1 LRMEVDRGDSWI
13 SLYTTDTL
21 LRYKSEWDPRLH
33 AHTKG
38 GYLDG
43 EIRVPK
49 VAPNTTLFMT
59 LETFPAEDVH
69 PAVAG
74 IHPCMLHL
82 VRMGNGKRHSW
93 LEPVPTKIHWRQ
105 TFEIQGDKVSVI
117 NTTSE
122 LDVEK
127 DGVTKRKVPE
137 MDVVTEMHNN
147 TIILGG
153 SKGNLNLVF
162 LKPKQSNCDAT
173 ITKVLSDR
181 LGVTDEKVLDQYKKH
196 FVGKEGGINMMKI
209 RVKVSFFNSAR
220 ALICSSISPQT
231 VVDNGSKKIGC
242 MEMYDCWPR
251 KSSPTGGR
259 KIMMI
264 SEYDL
269 ADDVVPRFELYD
281 GEGIHRTD
289 VQDWIV
295 QPIKSAS
302 TMAIKNATIIFL
314 TPAQPHLEKIQ
325 NQIGN
330 FSLKLVAHR
339 QGDGMTSKAFAFE
352 YTTCCDHR
360 MDGDEEAK
368 IEGQDR
374 AKPGC
379 KKRNLKRQTLQVP
392 SVKKARTRMGSD
404 EYEASSPGASSGY
417 NTSSPVYE
425 SPNYPDLLTL
435 TKSEVEEHS
444 VPLPPDIEILFA
456 GNSECNED
464 EVRDLLN
471 WKREEMTQEDQMLKA
486 EETFDQ
492 MSNSSRNGNSE
503 DDLYDILNIPKDD
516 LLDAN
521 SPERPDDI
529 PQEHSEEELQMDT
542 LNTPVV
548 MPDLATLWGGSSTQV
563 VRSKQNVIL
572 PQRNGG
578 LIQTDSTNNLK
589 TFKDEDFTPSTGPPE
604 DGLRSRHANRV
615 QNKTTN
621 VAETV
626 ENSTAKTDLAQLLM
640 VFTVFFILLLC
651 IVQIS
656 SNSLGLPLTTLP
668 LIGITSVLSLGI
680 VGAKFAKA

>member
-1 LRMEVDRGDSWI
+1 LRMEASRGDSWI

-49 VAPNTTLFMT
+49 VNPNETLFMT

-74 IHPCMLHL
+74 VHPCMLHL

-117 NTTSE
+117 NTTSD

-127 DGVTKRKVPE
+127 DGVTKRKVPAKDE
-137 MDVVTEMHNN
+137 VTQMHNN
-147 TIILGG
+147 TIVLGG

-181 LGVTDEKVLDQYKKH
+181 LRVTEEKTLEQYKKH

-209 RVKVSFFNSAR
+209 RVKVSFYNAAR

-251 KSSPTGGR
+251 KSSPAGGR

-269 ADDVVPRFELYD
+269 ADDVVPRFEVYD
-281 GEGIHRTD
+281 ADGCHRLD
-289 VQDWIV
+289 FEKWIV
-295 QPIKSAS
+295 QPIRSAS
-302 TMAIKNATIIFL
+302 TMAIKNATIVFL

-352 YTTCCDHR
+352 YTTSCDHR
-360 MDGDEEAK
+360 MDGDEDAK

-392 SVKKARTRMGSD
+392 NVKKARTGSD
-404 EYEASSPGASSGY
+404 DYDASSPVSSGY

-435 TKSEVEEHS
+435 TKSEVQEYT
-444 VPLPPDIEILFA
+444 VPLPPDIEILFS
-456 GNSECNED
+456 GNPECNED
-464 EVRDLLN
+464 EVREVLN
-471 WKREEMTQEDQMLKA
+471 WKREETNDQMLKT

-492 MSNSSRNGNSE
+492 MSNSSHNGNSE
-503 DDLYDILNIPKDD
+503 DDLMDILNIPKDH
-516 LLDAN
+516 LLDQN
-521 SPERPDDI
+521 SPERLDDL
-529 PQEHSEEELQMDT
+529 PQEQQDSEEELQMDT
-542 LNTPVV
+542 LNTPTIM
-548 MPDLATLWGGSSTQV
+548 MPDPWGRSGAQV
-563 VRSKQNVIL
+563 VRSKQNIYL
-572 PQRNGG
+572 AARNGG
-578 LIQTDSTNNLK
+578 IIQTDSTSKPK
-589 TFKDEDFTPSTGPPE
+589 TFKDEDFRPSTGPPE

-615 QNKTTN
+615 QKKTAN
-621 VAETV
+621 VQETV
-626 ENSTAKTDLAQLLM
+626 ENSAPRTDLAQILM

-651 IVQIS
+651 IVQIF

-668 LIGITSVLSLGI
+668 LVGITSVLSVGI
-680 VGAKFAKA
+680 VGAKFTRA

>member
-1 LRMEVDRGDSWI
+1 MEANRGDSWI

-49 VAPNTTLFMT
+49 VNPNETMFMT

-74 IHPCMLHL
+74 VHPCMLHL

-105 TFEIQGDKVSVI
+105 TFEIRGDKVSVM

-127 DGVTKRKVPE
+127 DGKTKRKVPE
-137 MDVVTEMHNN
+137 KDEVTQMHNN
-147 TIILGG
+147 TIILGS

-181 LGVTDEKVLDQYKKH
+181 LKETDEKKLEQYKKH

-209 RVKVSFFNSAR
+209 RVKVSFFNASGD
-220 ALICSSISPQT
+220 LICSSISPQT
-231 VVDNGSKKIGC
+231 VIDNGNKKIGC

-251 KSSPTGGR
+251 KSSPSGGR

-269 ADDVVPRFELYD
+269 ADDVVPRFEVYGAD
-281 GEGIHRTD
+281 GSPRGDAQE
-289 VQDWIV
+289 WIV
-295 QPIKSAS
+295 QPITSS
-302 TMAIKNATIIFL
+302 SMMAIKNHTIIFL

-330 FSLKLVAHR
+330 FSLKLVAYR
-339 QGDGMTSKAFAFE
+339 QGDRMTSKAFDFE
-352 YTTCCDHR
+352 YTNSCDHR
-360 MDGDEEAK
+360 MDGDENAK

-392 SVKKARTRMGSD
+392 NVKKARTGFD
-404 EYEASSPGASSGY
+404 EYDAVSPGASSGY

-435 TKSEVEEHS
+435 TKSEVQEYT
-444 VPLPPDIEILFA
+444 VPLPPDIEILFS
-456 GNSECNED
+456 GNPECNED
-464 EVRDLLN
+464 EVRQVLN
-471 WKREEMTQEDQMLKA
+471 WKREETHNQILKT
-486 EETFDQ
+486 EEIIEQVDQ
-492 MSNSSRNGNSE
+492 MSNGSRDGNSE
-503 DDLYDILNIPKDD
+503 DDLMDIFNIPKDN
-516 LLDAN
+516 LLDQN
-521 SPERPDDI
+521 SPERLEDL
-529 PQEHSEEELQMDT
+529 PQEQHDSEEELLMDT
-542 LNTPVV
+542 LNTPTV
-548 MPDLATLWGGSSTQV
+548 MIPNPWRQSGTQE
-563 VRSKQNVIL
+563 RSRQKVIL
-572 PQRNGG
+572 DPRSF
-578 LIQTDSTNNLK
+578 IQTDSTMEPK
-589 TFKDEDFTPSTGPPE
+589 TFKDKDFRPSTGPPE
-604 DGLRSRHANRV
+604 DGLRSRHANPV
-615 QNKTTN
+615 QKKTTN
-621 VAETV
+621 VPETV
-626 ENSTAKTDLAQLLM
+626 ENSAPRTDLAQILM

-656 SNSLGLPLTTLP
+656 TNSLGLPLTTLP
-668 LIGITSVLSLGI
+668 LLGITSVLSLGI
-680 VGAKFAKA
+680 VGAKFARV

>member
-1 LRMEVDRGDSWI
+1 
-13 SLYTTDTL
+13 
-21 LRYKSEWDPRLH
+21 
-33 AHTKG
+33 
-38 GYLDG
+38 
-43 EIRVPK
+43 
-49 VAPNTTLFMT
+49 
-59 LETFPAEDVH
+59 
-69 PAVAG
+69 
-74 IHPCMLHL
+74 
-82 VRMGNGKRHSW
+82 MG
-93 LEPVPTKIHWRQ
+93 EPVPTKIHWRQ

-137 MDVVTEMHNN
+137 KDEVTQMQNN

-314 TPAQPHLEKIQ
+314 TPAQPHLEKMQ
-325 NQIGN
+325 NQIGS

-352 YTTCCDHR
+352 YTSCCDHR
-360 MDGDEEAK
+360 MD
-368 IEGQDR
+368 
-374 AKPGC
+374 
-379 KKRNLKRQTLQVP
+379 
-392 SVKKARTRMGSD
+392 
-404 EYEASSPGASSGY
+404 
-417 NTSSPVYE
+417 
-425 SPNYPDLLTL
+425 
-435 TKSEVEEHS
+435 
-444 VPLPPDIEILFA
+444 
-456 GNSECNED
+456 
-464 EVRDLLN
+464 
-471 WKREEMTQEDQMLKA
+471 
-486 EETFDQ
+486 
-492 MSNSSRNGNSE
+492 
-503 DDLYDILNIPKDD
+503 
-516 LLDAN
+516 
-521 SPERPDDI
+521 
-529 PQEHSEEELQMDT
+529 
-542 LNTPVV
+542 
-548 MPDLATLWGGSSTQV
+548 
-563 VRSKQNVIL
+563 
-572 PQRNGG
+572 GG

-589 TFKDEDFTPSTGPPE
+589 TFKDEDFSPSTGPPE
-604 DGLRSRHANRV
+604 DGVRSRHANRV

-621 VAETV
+621 VSETV
-626 ENSTAKTDLAQLLM
+626 ENSTSKTDLAQLLM

-651 IVQIS
+651 VVQIS

-668 LIGITSVLSLGI
+668 LIGITSVLSLGV

>member
-1 LRMEVDRGDSWI
+1 MEVHRGDSWI

-49 VAPNTTLFMT
+49 VNPNETLFMT

-74 IHPCMLHL
+74 VHPCMLHL

-105 TFEIQGDKVSVI
+105 MFEIHGDKVSVI

-137 MDVVTEMHNN
+137 KDEVTQMHNN
-147 TIILGG
+147 TIVLGS

-181 LGVTDEKVLDQYKKH
+181 LRMTDEKTLEQYKKH

-209 RVKVSFFNSAR
+209 RVKVSFYNAAR
-220 ALICSSISPQT
+220 TLICSSISPQT
-231 VVDNGSKKIGC
+231 VIDNGNKKIGC

-251 KSSPTGGR
+251 KSSPSGGR

-269 ADDVVPRFELYD
+269 ADDVVPRFEVYGAD
-281 GEGIHRTD
+281 GCHRVD
-289 VQDWIV
+289 AEEWIV
-295 QPIKSAS
+295 QPITSAS
-302 TMAIKNATIIFL
+302 MMAIKNHTIVFL

-330 FSLKLVAHR
+330 FSLKLIAHR
-339 QGDGMTSKAFAFE
+339 QGDGMTSKAFAFD
-352 YTTCCDHR
+352 YTTSCDHR

-379 KKRNLKRQTLQVP
+379 KKRNLKRATLQVP
-392 SVKKARTRMGSD
+392 KVKKARTGSD
-404 EYEASSPGASSGY
+404 EYDASSPGASSGY

-435 TKSEVEEHS
+435 TKSEVQEYT
-444 VPLPPDIEILFA
+444 VPLPPDIEILFS
-456 GNSECNED
+456 GNPECNED
-464 EVRDLLN
+464 EVREVLN
-471 WKREEMTQEDQMLKA
+471 WKREETHDQMFKT

-492 MSNSSRNGNSE
+492 MSDSSRNGNSE
-503 DDLYDILNIPKDD
+503 DDLMDILNIPKDH
-516 LLDAN
+516 LLDQN
-521 SPERPDDI
+521 SPERLEDL
-529 PQEHSEEELQMDT
+529 PQEQQDSEEEPQMET
-542 LNTPVV
+542 LNTPTI
-548 MPDLATLWGGSSTQV
+548 MIPDPAVLWGRSGTQ
-563 VRSKQNVIL
+563 QNVFLL
-572 PQRNGG
+572 PRNRG
-578 LIQTDSTNNLK
+578 IIETDSTTK
-589 TFKDEDFTPSTGPPE
+589 PKPFKDEDFRPSTGSPE
-604 DGLRSRHANRV
+604 DGLRSRHANHRV

-621 VAETV
+621 IPETV
-626 ENSTAKTDLAQLLM
+626 ESSASRTDLAQILM

-668 LIGITSVLSLGI
+668 LIGITSFLSLGI
-680 VGAKFAKA
+680 VGAKFARV

>member
-1 LRMEVDRGDSWI
+1 
-13 SLYTTDTL
+13 
-21 LRYKSEWDPRLH
+21 
-33 AHTKG
+33 
-38 GYLDG
+38 
-43 EIRVPK
+43 
-49 VAPNTTLFMT
+49 
-59 LETFPAEDVH
+59 
-69 PAVAG
+69 
-74 IHPCMLHL
+74 
-82 VRMGNGKRHSW
+82 MG
-93 LEPVPTKIHWRQ
+93 
-105 TFEIQGDKVSVI
+105 
-117 NTTSE
+117 
-122 LDVEK
+122 
-127 DGVTKRKVPE
+127 
-137 MDVVTEMHNN
+137 
-147 TIILGG
+147 
-153 SKGNLNLVF
+153 
-162 LKPKQSNCDAT
+162 
-173 ITKVLSDR
+173 
-181 LGVTDEKVLDQYKKH
+181 DQYKKH

-209 RVKVSFFNSAR
+209 RVKVSFYNSAR

-251 KSSPTGGR
+251 KSSPSGGR

-269 ADDVVPRFELYD
+269 ADDVVPKFEVYD
-281 GEGIHRTD
+281 AEGIHRMD
-289 VQDWIV
+289 VEEWIV

-325 NQIGN
+325 NQIGS

-404 EYEASSPGASSGY
+404 E
-417 NTSSPVYE
+417 VR
-425 SPNYPDLLTL
+425 
-435 TKSEVEEHS
+435 EV
-444 VPLPPDIEILFA
+444 
-456 GNSECNED
+456 
-464 EVRDLLN
+464 LN
-471 WKREEMTQEDQMLKA
+471 WKREDVTHDQTLKA
-486 EETFDQ
+486 EESFDQ
-492 MSNSSRNGNSE
+492 MSNSSHNGNSE
-503 DDLYDILNIPKDD
+503 DDLMDILNIPRDH

-529 PQEHSEEELQMDT
+529 PQEHQDSEEELQMDT

-548 MPDLATLWGGSSTQV
+548 MPDLATLWGGSNTQV

-578 LIQTDSTNNLK
+578 FIQTDSTNNPK
-589 TFKDEDFTPSTGPPE
+589 TFKDEDFSPSTGPPE
-604 DGLRSRHANRV
+604 EGLRSRHANRV
-615 QNKTTN
+615 QKKTTN
-621 VAETV
+621 VVETV
-626 ENSTAKTDLAQLLM
+626 ENSTSKTDLAQLLM
-640 VFTVFFILLLC
+640 VFTVFFILLR

-668 LIGITSVLSLGI
+668 LIGI
-680 VGAKFAKA
+680 

>member
-1 LRMEVDRGDSWI
+1 
-13 SLYTTDTL
+13 
-21 LRYKSEWDPRLH
+21 
-33 AHTKG
+33 
-38 GYLDG
+38 
-43 EIRVPK
+43 
-49 VAPNTTLFMT
+49 MT

-209 RVKVSFFNSAR
+209 RVKVSFFNSAK
-220 ALICSSISPQT
+220 ALISSSISPQT

-281 GEGIHRTD
+281 AEGIHRTD

-314 TPAQPHLEKIQ
+314 TPAQPHLEKMQ

-435 TKSEVEEHS
+435 TKSEVLEHS
-444 VPLPPDIEILFA
+444 VPLPPGKSQILAFFTT
-456 GNSECNED
+456 
-464 EVRDLLN
+464 
-471 WKREEMTQEDQMLKA
+471 W
-486 EETFDQ
+486 
-492 MSNSSRNGNSE
+492 
-503 DDLYDILNIPKDD
+503 P
-516 LLDAN
+516 
-521 SPERPDDI
+521 
-529 PQEHSEEELQMDT
+529 
-542 LNTPVV
+542 
-548 MPDLATLWGGSSTQV
+548 
-563 VRSKQNVIL
+563 
-572 PQRNGG
+572 
-578 LIQTDSTNNLK
+578 TDFPN
-589 TFKDEDFTPSTGPPE
+589 D
-604 DGLRSRHANRV
+604 
-615 QNKTTN
+615 
-621 VAETV
+621 
-626 ENSTAKTDLAQLLM
+626 
-640 VFTVFFILLLC
+640 
-651 IVQIS
+651 
-656 SNSLGLPLTTLP
+656 
-668 LIGITSVLSLGI
+668 
-680 VGAKFAKA
+680 